1 MGGEFVLR
9 GHSLRVKVLAA
20 VASVTVLAAGV
31 IGYKITHKGPPAFR
45 RGGQFA
51 IAGPASSTTTSA
63 LPVAETTATTAAPP
77 IAVPGSTASSAT
89 TRTTRTAGSASSTT
103 MTTRAAAAT
112 TTTRA
117 TSGPGPAP
125 APTSPSSPSSPST
138 PTGPAGV
145 GKPALGT
152 YTFTV
157 DGTEQAPF
165 VGARRYP
172 DKMTTVVHAGGGVGP
187 DQLVF
192 DITYSDKHVE
202 REIVGFRN
210 DGVYFDFEGGS
221 ITFGPRTETSQA
233 DYDPPILQVP
243 LPLQPGLSRT
253 GVTQAKG
260 ADGSMSRTE
269 DWKTSVLGQE
279 AVTIGGAT
287 VNAWKVEVQRKFR
300 PGSADQ
306 GFRNRT
312 YWFDPARRMW
322 VKYTEVFHGERRTAG
337 FSFTYDSN
345 LTAVLA
351 SFTP

>member
-1 MGGEFVLR
+1 VLQGR
-9 GHSLRVKVLAA
+9 SLRVKVLAGVVA
-20 VASVTVLAAGV
+20 VTALAGGV
-31 IGYKITHKGPPAFR
+31 IGYKLTHKGPPSFR
-45 RGGQFA
+45 KGGQFA
-51 IAGPASSTTTSA
+51 IAGPPNSTTTSGV
-63 LPVAETTATTAAPP
+63 PTAEATATTAAPP
-77 IAVPGSTASSAT
+77 AAVPGSVASSAT
-89 TRTTRTAGSASSTT
+89 TGTTAPKKGQASSTT

-117 TSGPGPAP
+117 ASGPAP
-125 APTSPSSPSSPST
+125 APSPTSPSKPSSPPA
-138 PTGPAGV
+138 PTGL

-152 YTFTV
+152 YTYTV
-157 DGTEQAPF
+157 DGSEQAPF
-165 VGARRYP
+165 VGARKYP
-172 DKMTTVVHAGGGVGP
+172 NQMTTVVHASGGVEA

-192 DITYSDKHVE
+192 DITYSENHAE

-210 DGVYFDFEGGS
+210 DGIYFDFEGGS

-233 DYDPPILQVP
+233 DYDPPILQIP

-260 ADGSMSRTE
+260 ADGKVSRTE
-269 DWKTSVLGQE
+269 DWKTTVLGQE
-279 AVTIGGAT
+279 ALTIGGTT

-312 YWFDPARRMW
+312 YWFDPARRIW

-351 SFTP
+351 NFTA

>member
-1 MGGEFVLR
+1 MLESRSFR
-9 GHSLRVKVLAA
+9 RKVLAG

-31 IGYKITHKGPPAFR
+31 IGYKVTHKGPPSFR

-51 IAGPASSTTTSA
+51 IAGPPSSTTTSGV
-63 LPVAETTATTAAPP
+63 PTAETTGTTAAPP
-77 IAVPGSTASSAT
+77 AAVPGSVASSAT
-89 TRTTRTAGSASSTT
+89 TGTTARKPGPASSSTV
-103 MTTRAAAAT
+103 TTRAAGVT

-117 TSGPGPAP
+117 ASGPGPAP
-125 APTSPSSPSSPST
+125 TPASPSNPSSAAAPT
-138 PTGPAGV
+138 GL
-145 GKPALGT
+145 GKPDLGT
-152 YTFTV
+152 YTYTV

-165 VGARRYP
+165 VGARKYP
-172 DKMTTVVHAGGGVGP
+172 SQMTTVVHAGGGVEA
-187 DQLVF
+187 DQLIF
-192 DITYSDKHVE
+192 DITYSDNHAE

-210 DGVYFDFEGGS
+210 DGIYFDFEGGS

-233 DYDPPILQVP
+233 DYDPPILQIP

-260 ADGSMSRTE
+260 ADGKISRTE

-312 YWFDPARRMW
+312 YWFDPARRIW

-351 SFTP
+351 GFTP